1 MFVICPFMLTT
12 LKPYSWSL
20 SSYLHSNETPQR
32 RLCPIFLQDNFGLS
46 IRLTTHYLRHHKR
59 RKKRYLLLR
68 DKKINVLKT
77 CCCESPC
84 NTIM

>member
-59 RKKRYLLLR
+59 RKKRSSTQGQGNKRFENLLL
-68 DKKINVLKT
+68 
-77 CCCESPC
+77 
-84 NTIM
+84 